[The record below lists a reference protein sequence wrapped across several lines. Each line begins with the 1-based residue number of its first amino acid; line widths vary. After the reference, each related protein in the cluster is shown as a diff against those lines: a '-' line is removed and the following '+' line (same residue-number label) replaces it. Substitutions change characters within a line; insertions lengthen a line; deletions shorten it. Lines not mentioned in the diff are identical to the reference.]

1 MGFRKIKAG
10 KIFDGQRYLPG
21 HVLVIN
27 DNGIIEDLIPF
38 EDAGDVESYNG
49 ILAPGLVN
57 CHCHLELSHMKGK
70 IGEGTGLVDFVFRIM
85 EGRNAP
91 AEEILNAISL
101 AEDEMLLNGIVAVGD
116 ICNNT
121 DTIAQKKKNR
131 IHYYNFIEVSG
142 WLPSVAA
149 KRIQIA
155 KELSGIFKRELNDS
169 GPLLSVVPH
178 APYSVSDNLWQQLQ
192 PFFKSNT
199 VTIHNQ
205 EAFCENDFFINAT
218 GDLTRMYRLLNME
231 ISHHRSGYRSSLEN
245 YYERLNE
252 ASNIILV
259 HNCFTNQ
266 ADIELVRSV
275 SEKKLVKAQTFFCL
289 CPNANLYIEKTLPP
303 VDLFRENK
311 CEIVLGTD
319 SLASNHSLDIMSEI
333 RTIKKNFE
341 SVPLEEMLKW
351 ATWNGA
357 NALKMDRVLG
367 SFEKGKRPG
376 VVLIDEENLT
386 AQRMLSV

>member
-1 MGFRKIKAG
+1 
-10 KIFDGQRYLPG
+10 
-21 HVLVIN
+21 
-27 DNGIIEDLIPF
+27 
-38 EDAGDVESYNG
+38 
-49 ILAPGLVN
+49 
-57 CHCHLELSHMKGK
+57 
-70 IGEGTGLVDFVFRIM
+70 
-85 EGRNAP
+85 
-91 AEEILNAISL
+91 
-101 AEDEMLLNGIVAVGD
+101 
-116 ICNNT
+116 
-121 DTIAQKKKNR
+121 
-131 IHYYNFIEVSG
+131 
-142 WLPSVAA
+142 
-149 KRIQIA
+149 
-155 KELSGIFKRELNDS
+155 
-169 GPLLSVVPH
+169 
-178 APYSVSDNLWQQLQ
+178 
-192 PFFKSNT
+192 
-199 VTIHNQ
+199 
-205 EAFCENDFFINAT
+205 
-218 GDLTRMYRLLNME
+218 ME
-231 ISHHRSGYRSSLEN
+231 ISHHQSGYRSSLEN

-303 VDLFRENK
+303 LDLFRENK

-376 VVLIDEENLT
+376 VILIDEENLT